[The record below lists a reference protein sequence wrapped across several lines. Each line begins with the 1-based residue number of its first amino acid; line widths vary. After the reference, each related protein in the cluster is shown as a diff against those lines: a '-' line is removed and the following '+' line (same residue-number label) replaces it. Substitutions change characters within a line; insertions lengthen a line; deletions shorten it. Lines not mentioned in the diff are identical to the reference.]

1 MNTPLQE
8 KIYDQWLNEHRAI
21 LFKVVRAYAFGP
33 EDQEDLFQ
41 EIALQLWKS
50 VPGFQAHSA
59 VTTWIY
65 RVALNTALKWSGKQ
79 RHQQGSSTD
88 PEALLPTS
96 AYENEQVA
104 WLYEQIARLSK
115 VDRSLIILMLD
126 GFSYREIAGIAGIS
140 ESNVGVKIHR
150 IKKQLAQASKTGTHY
165 GI

>member
-8 KIYDQWLNEHRAI
+8 KLYDQWLSEHRAI
-21 LFKVVRAYAFGP
+21 LFKIVRAYASGR

-79 RHQQGSSTD
+79 QHQQGSSSDSET
-88 PEALLPTS
+88 LLPTS
-96 AYENEQVA
+96 TYGNEQVA

-150 IKKQLAQASKTGTHY
+150 IKKQLARASKIGTHY

>member
-8 KIYDQWLNEHRAI
+8 KIYDQWLSEHRAI

-79 RHQQGSSTD
+79 RHQKGSSTD
-88 PEALLPTS
+88 PEVLLPTS

-165 GI
+165 EI